1 MIKTAF
7 SIPFWQ
13 EQMPNF
19 NQHRDSMID
28 AVYEFR
34 DQFPE
39 GEYKSNHAGY
49 QSPKNLHHNQKFQS
63 LFDFVNLVAVESARQ
78 IGLDGNIILSEAWAN
93 IHDSRQCMNHMHIH
107 GGVFSGCFYL
117 KVPNKSGRILF
128 SKPGLTPMWQGLGL
142 VKQPNQYTA
151 ESTHYLPPEGTLLL
165 WPSYVPHGVETNDTD
180 EARISIAFN
189 FYRE

>member
-19 NQHRDSMID
+19 TPHRDAMID

-49 QSPKNLHHNQKFQS
+49 QSPKNLHHNQKFKS
-63 LFDFVNLVAVESARQ
+63 LFDFVNLGEL
-78 IGLDGNIILSEAWAN
+78 I
-93 IHDSRQCMNHMHIH
+93 
-107 GGVFSGCFYL
+107 FYL
-117 KVPNKSGRILF
+117 IEYSLMLEALSTFSIEKLF
-128 SKPGLTPMWQGLGL
+128 
-142 VKQPNQYTA
+142 V
-151 ESTHYLPPEGTLLL
+151 LL
-165 WPSYVPHGVETNDTD
+165 SRV
-180 EARISIAFN
+180 
-189 FYRE
+189 